1 MKTKILL
8 SLTNETLKRI
18 DREAKNQKLTRTDI
32 IRAALD
38 EYLLDKEYARAYHDL
53 RAADKTTS
61 GEDVLVRE
69 VLAAYGKP

>member
-38 EYLLDKEYARAYHDL
+38 EYLLDKEYARAYQ
-53 RAADKTTS
+53 KQP
-61 GEDVLVRE
+61 
-69 VLAAYGKP
+69 KKK